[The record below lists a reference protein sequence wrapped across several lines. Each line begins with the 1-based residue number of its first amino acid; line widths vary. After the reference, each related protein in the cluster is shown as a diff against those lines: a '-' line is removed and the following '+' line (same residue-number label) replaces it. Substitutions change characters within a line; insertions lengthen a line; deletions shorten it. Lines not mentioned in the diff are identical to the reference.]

1 MKGDWIMNK
10 KLIFH
15 VSNLKVLVLLAIVT
29 ISTGIATYLQFVKGS
44 MFQEAVSQNFSSLQ
58 AHIFL
63 FALLMCIEV
72 FFYYI
77 EWRYENYVV
86 THTFYQLKKGVISNA
101 LKFSSESDHLAENET
116 TQLLTNSID
125 SLEFP
130 YYNAWFDNI
139 YLSLRVVFVFL
150 AITAINIWIA
160 LALLILMGLPLL
172 VTQLFKNKLSTL
184 NKRYIN
190 QVGKNLSLY
199 ENLIVNLNPIHI
211 FEVREY
217 FLRKVTKS
225 LRKEKDFE
233 KESKAYQYG
242 LNASYSFISYLSSF
256 VVLVASLLLISHGQI
271 KLGSA
276 VTLLGLVDQLSLPIL
291 SLSRNTSTI
300 NSTKSVR
307 SDIEGATL
315 ATIAEREMITP
326 LERITTKNLAV
337 EIKDKKLSYQ
347 DFTFEMGSS
356 YVIRGN
362 SGAGK
367 TVFLKMLTALR
378 TFDEGNIEYDESDI
392 GRNADKNVFKD
403 MRYVQAEN
411 NLFDD
416 TVLKNIFFDRDPSQA
431 ELQNCQKLLKPE
443 ALLADSP
450 ENLSTGEIRR
460 VLLLRGLLAE
470 KSMLVFDEPTANL
483 DTATSAVFWKMLFDW
498 FKDGKKTL
506 IVISHT
512 IDESALANFDHSL
525 DFNKVVKSD

>member
-1 MKGDWIMNK
+1 MNK

-225 LRKEKDFE
+225 LRKEKDFK

-315 ATIAEREMITP
+315 ATIAEREMIT
-326 LERITTKNLAV
+326 
-337 EIKDKKLSYQ
+337 
-347 DFTFEMGSS
+347 
-356 YVIRGN
+356 
-362 SGAGK
+362 
-367 TVFLKMLTALR
+367 
-378 TFDEGNIEYDESDI
+378 
-392 GRNADKNVFKD
+392 
-403 MRYVQAEN
+403 
-411 NLFDD
+411 
-416 TVLKNIFFDRDPSQA
+416 DR
-431 ELQNCQKLLKPE
+431 
-443 ALLADSP
+443 
-450 ENLSTGEIRR
+450 
-460 VLLLRGLLAE
+460 
-470 KSMLVFDEPTANL
+470 KS
-483 DTATSAVFWKMLFDW
+483 
-498 FKDGKKTL
+498 
-506 IVISHT
+506 
-512 IDESALANFDHSL
+512 
-525 DFNKVVKSD
+525 VV